1 MHSTLSKPD
10 SQLSTS
16 LFHYCGPVGPWERHG
31 EMHRL
36 ERYRSRQFG
45 GSSALNHCL
54 LFKRKNSLSQQRSPI
69 KTTAFNSRNL
79 YFTLSCIVILKI
91 LRKKNV
97 ILQHGKVDEWPLTQ
111 SRRWGGHCRHKE
123 TFKLL
128 TDKRKCWASSSL
140 SSNFAQLSM
149 CHLPQSL
156 PLSFSVSPSFT
167 GLAGVQEWLSVAK
180 PNRSS
185 QIHNTPSA
193 LSQAWGEQL
202 LIFQRTLHYHSGQN
216 TPHINTK
223 ALGCHAQFWK
233 VHITCN
239 YNTLH

>member
-1 MHSTLSKPD
+1 MRSTLSKPD

-36 ERYRSRQFG
+36 EHYRSRQFR

-54 LFKRKNSLSQQRSPI
+54 LFYGKNSLPQQRNTI
-69 KTTAFNSRNL
+69 KTTAFYSRNL

-91 LRKKNV
+91 PHKKNV
-97 ILQHGKVDEWPLTQ
+97 TLQYSNVYEQTLTQ
-111 SRRWGGHCRHKE
+111 SWRWGGHCRHKK

-140 SSNFAQLSM
+140 SSNFVQLSM
-149 CHLPQSL
+149 CHLPQSP

-167 GLAGVQEWLSVAK
+167 GLASVQERLSV
-180 PNRSS
+180 
-185 QIHNTPSA
+185 
-193 LSQAWGEQL
+193 
-202 LIFQRTLHYHSGQN
+202 
-216 TPHINTK
+216 
-223 ALGCHAQFWK
+223 
-233 VHITCN
+233 VV
-239 YNTLH
+239 